1 MGTYM
6 WALYARE
13 VKRFQKLWLDTL
25 FSPIVSMALYLSV
38 FGIVVGSRS
47 IEGVNFLTF
56 VYSGLLAMIM
66 VNSSFSNPAF
76 SLIIAKNVGN
86 IIDLQVAPLKPWQIG
101 LAYSMAAFTRGLVT
115 LAAAMLFTIWFIPG
129 IGLHSVVYFVVALII
144 TGIEFGLLG
153 VVFGMFAKSFESL
166 TFMTTFIM
174 QPMIFLAGVFYPVA
188 VLPGI
193 WSKVSLFNP
202 IFHNVELMRYSLTG
216 YSDIAPYFSLLIT
229 LAFIVVLFISMFFVV
244 RRGISNVSV

>member
-25 FSPIVSMALYLSV
+25 FSPIVSMALYLSI
-38 FGIVVGSRS
+38 FGIVAGSRS
-47 IEGVNFLTF
+47 IEGISFLTF

-66 VNSSFSNPAF
+66 VNSSVSNPAF
-76 SLIIAKNVGN
+76 SLVIAKNVGN

-101 LAYSMAAFTRGLVT
+101 LAYSMAAFTRGFVT
-115 LAAAMLFTIWFIPG
+115 LVAAILFTVWFIPG
-129 IGLHSVVYFVVALII
+129 IGLHSIIYFVFALFI
-144 TGIEFGLLG
+144 TGLEFGLLG
-153 VVFGMFAKSFESL
+153 VVFGMLAKSFESL

-216 YSDIAPYFSLLIT
+216 YSDIAPYLSLLIT
-229 LAFIVVLFISMFFVV
+229 LSFVIILFTSMFFVV
-244 RRGISNVSV
+244 

>member
-1 MGTYM
+1 MGTYT

-13 VKRFQKLWLDTL
+13 VKRFQKLWMDTI
-25 FSPIVSMALYLSV
+25 FSPIVSMALYLTI
-38 FGIVVGSRS
+38 FGIVVGNRS
-47 IEGVNFLTF
+47 IEGVNFLAF

-86 IIDLQVAPLKPWQIG
+86 IIDLQIVPLKPWQIG
-101 LAYSMAAFTRGLVT
+101 LAYSTAAFTRGLVT
-115 LAAAMLFTIWFIPG
+115 LIAAMLFTVWFIPG
-129 IGLHSVVYFVVALII
+129 LGLHNIFYLIVGLLV
-144 TGIEFGLLG
+144 TGLEFGLLG
-153 VVFGMFAKSFESL
+153 VIFGMLAKSFESL

-202 IFHNVELMRYSLTG
+202 IFHNVELLRYSLTG

-229 LAFIVVLFISMFFVV
+229 IAVVIILFTGMFFVV